1 MVNIQHN
8 SNDFFNKETL
18 KWLIISSLKGI
29 SQVILIENAVS
40 GFIIL
45 AAITIASYSLGIIA
59 LFSSLIGTVI
69 GKTGGADQASVSQ
82 GLYGYN
88 SVLTGMALFL
98 FLSGDDRWLIA
109 LAGSAIAALFTAAMI
124 YIMKPTGI
132 PPLTFPFIVLTWFW
146 LLTTYRLVTFKISP
160 DLTPQSLSNW
170 TLDIKGETNWLD
182 GAMNGIGQ
190 IFFLDNSFSGILL
203 FIAVFW
209 AGWKLGLY
217 AIIGNLASLI
227 TSYLLGGE
235 HHLIFLGLYGYN
247 AILTIIAVSIVFK
260 DNERNGLLYGIIA
273 ACLTVPITASIVT
286 WLLPYGLPALTM
298 PFVFCTWLFLCA
310 RKVLPLF

>member
-1 MVNIQHN
+1 M
-8 SNDFFNKETL
+8 
-18 KWLIISSLKGI
+18 
-29 SQVILIENAVS
+29 IENAVS